1 MTWIVEDAPTEAPAK
16 RSNAKRKKTSATTSI
31 TKPIMTPDTISTT
44 PTEGESNT
52 DNDNDTDNKKELS
65 KSQRKRARHQGKMNM
80 SEEELAWN
88 QVSLL
93 AAPPMPAP
101 ETSPLNNKK
110 KINNHN
116 NTNTNTKGA
125 AKGKKDN
132 KKNKGGKKTS
142 QGEVVVADFNQI
154 DDWGWTPVS
163 TDGMIM
169 DDMDGFLCLEE
180 LDDVEVSYEGT
191 EATGRTVIFKVSQQ
205 QQQHKT
211 CAFKIDL

>member
-1 MTWIVEDAPTEAPAK
+1 MTWIVEDTPAEAPAQ
-16 RSNAKRKKTSATTSI
+16 RSNAKRKKSSTTTTS
-31 TKPIMTPDTISTT
+31 TIESLSEPSTTT
-44 PTEGESNT
+44 PTEGESN
-52 DNDNDTDNKKELS
+52 DNDDAKKELS

-101 ETSPLNNKK
+101 EVSLVNNKK
-110 KINNHN
+110 KN
-116 NTNTNTKGA
+116 NTTNNNKNPA

-132 KKNKGGKKTS
+132 KKKGGKKTP
-142 QGEVVVADFNQI
+142 QGEIVVADFNQI
-154 DDWGWTPVS
+154 DDWGWAPVS

-180 LDDVEVSYEGT
+180 LDDVEISYEGT
-191 EATGRTVIFKVSQQ
+191 EATGRTVVFKVTATETAKANRPYSVSFSPMIGSSQ
-205 QQQHKT
+205 K
-211 CAFKIDL
+211 